1 MEENLLWEKV
11 EQKEFKGCH
20 KKGKV
25 DFTKN
30 RLSLMNLKLLV
41 AFSESSINGQ
51 QITPRWVDVGWVKE
65 AEIDSEGQDLVKARM
80 TY

>member
-25 DFTKN
+25 YFTKN
-30 RLSLMNLKLLV
+30 RLSLMNVKLLV

-51 QITPRWVDVGWVKE
+51 QITPRWVDVGCVKE

-80 TY
+80 T